1 MERKKF
7 IRKKIVFVSAQISRS
22 HPRKYALSIG
32 MVAGVERRSRQNFA
46 LFPPNAVRGPRFS
59 SRLAPG
65 VKITSTRVYLSGNG
79 GAPGV
84 VLARL

>member
-1 MERKKF
+1 MLRKIFLAFTRDLTTRNTDSER
-7 IRKKIVFVSAQISRS
+7 SAG
-22 HPRKYALSIG
+22 K
-32 MVAGVERRSRQNFA
+32 VAGRKDGRRQNFTM
-46 LFPPNAVRGPRFS
+46 FPPNAVRGPRFS

>member
-1 MERKKF
+1 MKK
-7 IRKKIVFVSAQISRS
+7 IRKNFLCIMLHLTIRI
-22 HPRKYALSIG
+22 HPRKYIHRLAESQG
-32 MVAGVERRSRQNFA
+32 GKTVERQNFT